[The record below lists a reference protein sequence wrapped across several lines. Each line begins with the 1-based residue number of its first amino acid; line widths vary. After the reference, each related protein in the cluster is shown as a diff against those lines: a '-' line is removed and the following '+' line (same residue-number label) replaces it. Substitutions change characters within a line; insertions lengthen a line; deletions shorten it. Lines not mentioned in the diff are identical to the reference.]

1 MQQATPYRLKPEWR
15 KERRQSASI
24 SCTVLW
30 DGLYEYATIRDI
42 SIYGAQLEGFCF
54 PPVGTRISII
64 AEGLEI
70 CATIIWLG
78 DNKCGV
84 LLAREVDPV
93 AFIRRHSIR
102 EISPREPSPVNIT
115 QISFRRYA

>member
-1 MQQATPYRLKPEWR
+1 MNVAPCQLKPELR
-15 KERRQSASI
+15 KERRQSASVP
-24 SCTVLW
+24 CTVLW

-54 PPVGTRISII
+54 PRIGTRISII

-78 DNKCGV
+78 ANKCGV

-93 AFIRRHSIR
+93 TFIRRHSIR
-102 EISPREPSPVNIT
+102 AITPTEPSPVNIT